1 MVHRKALPARACSE
15 LRLAGAHAVDNAR
28 GRQPGDSVQPEPPS
42 TSPADDNPRSA
53 AGRESSNMQMLSAG
67 HIEETEMLQ
76 DSEQQTR
83 APSTSLQ
90 TPERAVT
97 VDAQLSPPIFM
108 GAGAEATPAARQP
121 RRCKSCVR
129 AVCVSIGGSGQ
140 AAEVVARPSESA
152 WARVQYSS
160 LSAEQCRDTLSA
172 DVSRLERGPC
182 CEVSDGHTS

>member
-1 MVHRKALPARACSE
+1 MLPAPISPLESTYCR
-15 LRLAGAHAVDNAR
+15 RLAVLRCGPPEGITRAGVLGASAGRRARGGQSR
-28 GRQPGDSVQPEPPS
+28 GRQPGDGVQPEPPS

-53 AGRESSNMQMLSAG
+53 AGRKSSNMQMLSAG

-83 APSTSLQ
+83 APSTSRQ

-108 GAGAEATPAARQP
+108 GAGAEAKPAARQP

-129 AVCVSIGGSGQ
+129 ACCRIVSSKRGRGGSCCAGRWSTPWRSTLGSWRSKHGQ
-140 AAEVVARPSESA
+140 
-152 WARVQYSS
+152 
-160 LSAEQCRDTLSA
+160 
-172 DVSRLERGPC
+172 
-182 CEVSDGHTS
+182 